1 MQDERRRL
9 WVAAALIFG
18 VITVF
23 LVVIVVV
30 ASIDQPTRQE
40 RQAAHQRALG
50 EPQSLPEPDYGTA
63 PKHPGDPGG
72 WEQLALLGVLVVA
85 LGGGGAWVVHSS
97 RRARSNRGQPPT
109 PPAQDAQ
116 EFSG

>member
-1 MQDERRRL
+1 M
-9 WVAAALIFG
+9 IFG
-18 VITVF
+18 VIAVF
-23 LVVIVVV
+23 LVVIIVA
-30 ASIDQPTRQE
+30 ASIDQPTKPE

-85 LGGGGAWVVHSS
+85 LGGGGAWVVHSG
-97 RRARSNRGQPPT
+97 RRARSNRCRPPLPT
-109 PPAQDAQ
+109 AQDTQ
-116 EFSG
+116 KFSG